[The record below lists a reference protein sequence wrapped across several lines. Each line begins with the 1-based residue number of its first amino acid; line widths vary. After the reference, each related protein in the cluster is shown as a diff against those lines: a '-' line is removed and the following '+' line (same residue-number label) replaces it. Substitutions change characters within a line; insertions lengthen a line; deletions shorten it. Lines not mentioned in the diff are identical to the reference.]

1 MDSNIEA
8 VWLVIIPI
16 IGILFI
22 AIRLVY
28 NYKLEKKENID
39 DILIYT
45 VLSCFLIV
53 FFYGPSNPHHASFAH
68 TIFIVGLVVGGG
80 FFVKYLY
87 SLFSKYSK

>member
-22 AIRLVY
+22 AIRLIY
-28 NYKLEKKENID
+28 NYKLGKKDNFD

-45 VLSCFLIV
+45 ILSFFFIV
-53 FFYGPSNPHHASFAH
+53 FFYGPSNPYYMSFTY
-68 TIFIVGLVVGGG
+68 TIFIIGLVVGAG
-80 FFVKYLY
+80 FSLKYLY
-87 SLFSKYSK
+87 SLFTKYSK

>member
-22 AIRLVY
+22 AIRLIY
-28 NYKLEKKENID
+28 NYKLGKDEKID

-45 VLSCFLIV
+45 VLSCFFIV
-53 FFYGPSNPHHASFAH
+53 FFYGPSNPYYISFAY
-68 TIFIVGLVVGGG
+68 TIFIIGLVVGAG
-80 FFVKYLY
+80 FFMKYLY
-87 SLFSKYSK
+87 SLFTKYSK